1 MSALSLSANYLR
13 EWLHVPNRVCS
24 RCKLLAPMHLLS
36 FIVVQVQVDVD
47 NGFQAHCFP
56 ESVVDILLRAIP
68 TACGTCVGL
77 THRRRLGAVLA
88 LLMNF
93 QLEDIQ
99 SALPLF
105 DFRHTHRRKA
115 AYDAATR
122 RTSWYIF

>member
-1 MSALSLSANYLR
+1 MCQIEYVVAASYWLR
-13 EWLHVPNRVCS
+13 CICYPL
-24 RCKLLAPMHLLS
+24 
-36 FIVVQVQVDVD
+36 FVVQVQVDVD